1 MKRQLRTNIVNTT
14 TARAFILFTSSLL
27 TTQLAWAQESQPQ
40 QQQQQLQPQQQLQQP
55 QQQVQQQ
62 QEQIITQTKKTED
75 GKTSIRVKINI
86 PKDQVIRT
94 KVQGTEQEISREYYN
109 SNFLFNKINGKI
121 FVTAGGGF
129 FYHQTN
135 IQTWTGSTISSLQTA
150 GFAFGAST
158 GYEHASGF
166 GVSMDYLGFYK
177 TWRHQLLVA
186 DGTPREFTFVN
197 WSHIISLTPTYRLG
211 FGITKY
217 IGMKFGFGLGLMIP
231 NLQVTASDV
240 KENFKGSIGW
250 VMLPTIAIEYDNG
263 IFHSDLTG
271 KYIYAFNDITYGG
284 NAGSRTKGG
293 EVGFYAGVGLGLNF

>member
-1 MKRQLRTNIVNTT
+1 MKRQLRTNIVNTL

-27 TTQLAWAQESQPQ
+27 VTQPAWAQESQPQ
-40 QQQQQLQPQQQLQQP
+40 RQLQPQQQLQESQS
-55 QQQVQQQ
+55 QQQ

-75 GKTSIRVKINI
+75 GKTSIRVKINM

-94 KVQGTEQEISREYYN
+94 KIQGTEQEISREYYN

-121 FVTAGGGF
+121 FVNAGGGF

-166 GVSMDYLGFYK
+166 GLSFDYLGFYK
-177 TWRHQLLVA
+177 TWRHQLLVS
-186 DGTPREFTFVN
+186 DGTPKEFTFVN
-197 WSHIISLTPTYRLG
+197 WSHIISLTPTYRIG

-231 NLQVTASDV
+231 NLQVTVNNV
-240 KENFKGSIGW
+240 KQNFKGSIGW
-250 VMLPTIAIEYDNG
+250 VMLPTVSIEYDNG

-271 KYIYAFNDITYGG
+271 KYIYAFNDITYG
-284 NAGSRTKGG
+284 NDAGSRTKAG